1 MTLGDGGKERLLDL
15 ARESRRMMVYA
26 DRLAAFFDLDASQ
39 AEAILDRAYDE
50 KSWKPIVADGL
61 SCFKVSPGG
70 KWLRH
75 ECIML
80 RLKPNV
86 RFPLHPHPFGE
97 HILVLAGAFRDTNG
111 QEVWR
116 GEDAY
121 NGAGSEHG
129 LTALEGEDCIAAVIT
144 LKGPA

>member
-1 MTLGDGGKERLLDL
+1 MNLGEGVKERLLDL

-26 DRLAAFFDLDASQ
+26 DRLAEFFDLDPSQ
-39 AEAILDRAYDE
+39 AEAILDRAYDP
-50 KSWKPIVADGL
+50 KSWKPIVAQGL
-61 SCFKVSPGG
+61 SCFKVDPGA

-80 RLKPNV
+80 RLEPNAA
-86 RFPLHPHPFGE
+86 FPSHPHAFGE

-129 LTALEGEDCIAAVIT
+129 LTALEGEPCIAAVIT
-144 LKGPA
+144 LKAPA

>member
-1 MTLGDGGKERLLDL
+1 MSNEVKERLLDL
-15 ARESRRMMVYA
+15 ARESRRMLVYA
-26 DRLAAFFDLDASQ
+26 DRLAGFFDLQQEEAS
-39 AEAILDRAYDE
+39 AILDRAYTAA
-50 KSWKPIVADGL
+50 SWKPIVGPGI
-61 SCFKVSPGG
+61 SCFKVKPGA
-70 KWLRH
+70 KWSAH

-80 RLKPNV
+80 RLEPNAT
-86 RFPLHPHPFGE
+86 FPVHPHPFGE
-97 HILVLAGAFRDTNG
+97 HILVLAGAFRDTHG

-129 LTALEGEDCIAAVIT
+129 LTALLGETCIAAVIT